1 MPKRRVGPIDGY
13 GASRNGEEM
22 KIVVMSVGRVRQPF
36 VLQGEAEYLQRIRGS
51 FQVELV
57 ELGMESPESMS
68 ATEVQNREAEE
79 ILKRSKGYEY
89 LVVLDER
96 GKTLSSKQFSDF
108 VQTRM
113 NSGVKSVC
121 LIIGGAYGVSEKIRQ
136 EADSILS
143 LSTLTFPHQLARLV
157 LVEQLYRAHTLQKGV
172 SYHK

>member
-1 MPKRRVGPIDGY
+1 
-13 GASRNGEEM
+13 
-22 KIVVMSVGRVRQPF
+22 MSP
-36 VLQGEAEYLQRIRGS
+36 
-51 FQVELV
+51 
-57 ELGMESPESMS
+57 
-68 ATEVQNREAEE
+68 TEVQNREAEE